1 MNTTVKTLIKLG
13 LCVTASMGLFAARAQ
28 SVQETGVW
36 APANVKVD
44 GRLTEYG
51 NSLEA
56 NNKTDNVSYTMSND
70 DKNLYFAIKAND
82 QSTATKIMAG
92 GIDFILNTEG
102 KKKDKDAFII
112 TFPLINR
119 SAMRGAM
126 GGGQRGQRG
135 QGGFGGGQ
143 PGGGPPDTAA
153 LNNMRRTAVAAVKEM
168 KLKGFKD
175 IPDSVVSI
183 YNEYSLKGAVAYDA
197 NGSFVCELAVP
208 FSQLGISLD
217 KTKEIAYSLK
227 INGIQMNRDRNREDG
242 GNGGGFGA
250 GQRGGDGGGNGGGGN
265 GGGGGGNRGGGGGG
279 GNRGGGGG
287 NFGGGNRGGG
297 FGGGGMDMANM
308 FSPTDFWAKYTLAK
322 KQ

>member
-1 MNTTVKTLIKLG
+1 MNTNVKTLIKLG
-13 LCVTASMGLFAARAQ
+13 LCLTASMGLFAARAQ

-44 GRLTEYG
+44 GKLNEYG

-56 NNKTDNVSYTMSND
+56 NNKTDNVSYTVSND

-82 QSTATKIMAG
+82 QSTANKIMAG

-135 QGGFGGGQ
+135 QGGGGGQ
-143 PGGGPPDTAA
+143 QGGPPDTATI
-153 LNNMRRTAVAAVKEM
+153 NSMRRTAVAAVKEM

-197 NGSFVCELAVP
+197 NGNFICELAVP

-217 KTKEIAYSLK
+217 KTKEIAYNLK
-227 INGIQMNRDRNREDG
+227 INGIQMNRDRNRDDNNRDG
-242 GNGGGFGA
+242 GGFGGQRGGGDGNNNGGGF
-250 GQRGGDGGGNGGGGN
+250 GGNGGGGGN
-265 GGGGGGNRGGGGGG
+265 RGGGGGGNFGGGGGGNRGGGGG
-279 GNRGGGGG
+279 R
-287 NFGGGNRGGG
+287 GG
-297 FGGGGMDMANM
+297 FGGGGGFDMANM
-308 FSPTDFWAKYTLAK
+308 FSSTDFWAKYTLAK
-322 KQ
+322 K